1 MALTHLP
8 PDAMPRE
15 KLLARGAAALSD
27 AELLALL
34 LRTGTAG
41 RTVLIMAQEVLEHC
55 GGIAGLLNA
64 SAAQLKSIKGLG
76 GTAKRAELLA
86 VMELARRAI
95 NQQMQQRPHLNQ
107 PELAAQ
113 YVQMHMAHL
122 PHESFAVLF
131 LDTQHQ
137 LICMETLFTGTL
149 NQTSVYP
156 REIARR
162 ALHHHAAS
170 VLLAHNH
177 PSGCAEPST
186 ADIALT
192 RHLQQA
198 LGLLEIAVLD
208 HLIVAQGRTTSM
220 AQSGLMPLK

>member
-1 MALTHLP
+1 MALDHLP
-8 PDAMPRE
+8 AQNLPRE
-15 KLLARGAAALSD
+15 KLLAHGAASLSD
-27 AELLALL
+27 SELLALL

-41 RTVLIMAQEVLEHC
+41 RNVLLMAQDVLDAC
-55 GGIAGLLNA
+55 GGLAGLLSA
-64 SAAQLKSIKGLG
+64 DAAQLKAIKGLG
-76 GTAKRAELLA
+76 GSAKRAELLA
-86 VMELARRAI
+86 VMELARRAVA
-95 NQQMQQRPHLNQ
+95 QQLQQRADLGN

-137 LICMETLFTGTL
+137 LICMETLCTGTL

-208 HLIVAQGRTTSM
+208 HLIVAQGSTTSL
-220 AQSGLMPLK
+220 AQRGLMPLA

>member
-1 MALTHLP
+1 
-8 PDAMPRE
+8 
-15 KLLARGAAALSD
+15 
-27 AELLALL
+27 
-34 LRTGTAG
+34 
-41 RTVLIMAQEVLEHC
+41 
-55 GGIAGLLNA
+55 
-64 SAAQLKSIKGLG
+64 
-76 GTAKRAELLA
+76 
-86 VMELARRAI
+86 
-95 NQQMQQRPHLNQ
+95 MQQRPHLNQ

-220 AQSGLMPLK
+220 VQSGLMPLA